1 MGDTF
6 FPVLPGSGAAD
17 ATHERYYE
25 AHQAA
30 PVNQY
35 KRAPVE
41 KSIPN
46 HQHHQHHH
54 HHHKAESRIAVVEPP
69 FMSPDPPKRPT
80 SPPVP
85 ALLKKMQM
93 LNGEKHELEKD
104 CSIPETGKDSKM
116 EKELENQ
123 HIREQHGPGSE
134 EEKEDLLFRLSLLKK
149 VPFCDAHE
157 SRLDTDCPVCCQG
170 LEKMRADL
178 DAVSITSSN

>member
-6 FPVLPGSGAAD
+6 FPVLPGSGAAET
-17 ATHERYYE
+17 THERYYE

-30 PVNQY
+30 VVNHAQY
-35 KRAPVE
+35 KKLPIE
-41 KSIPN
+41 KAHAN
-46 HQHHQHHH
+46 HQHH
-54 HHHKAESRIAVVEPP
+54 KTESRLAVVEPP
-69 FMSPDPPKRPT
+69 FMPPDPPKRSS

-93 LNGEKHELEKD
+93 HSGEKHEWETEQ
-104 CSIPETGKDSKM
+104 SIDAGKESKM

-123 HIREQHGPGSE
+123 QIREQHGPCSD

-149 VPFCDAHE
+149 VPICDAHE
-157 SRLDTDCPVCCQG
+157 YRVDTDCPVCCQG

-178 DAVSITSSN
+178 DAVSLTSSN